1 MSIALQRSN
10 GDLIWFD
17 AILSYDRSYTSTVSK
32 HPIESGATVV
42 DNVTQENPRFS
53 VNGVIS
59 NADFNTTR
67 PIINSA
73 DAKAYGMSDRRIYNS
88 QPIPDG
94 SAPVIGKGASS
105 LLKYLP
111 SSVSQFT
118 GVQPP
123 SVEVPD
129 NQRPDWVFE
138 VEDILTQIERNH
150 ELITI
155 LDFDFNGNV
164 RRNIDDC
171 YVNNVTFN
179 ETPETG
185 DSFDVTMDI
194 EQVTF
199 VTLVETKLSGKTS
212 STVSKEA
219 ENKKNKGDVPST
231 ETAAADD
238 VKNAKE
244 EPAPLKVLTGYGD
257 TTTETR
263 FDPTSKT
270 KTVPTPTSTSSQDPF
285 GKGTQ

>member
-1 MSIALQRSN
+1 MSIALQRTN

-17 AILSYDRSYTSTVSK
+17 AILSYGRSFSSTVSK
-32 HPIESGATVV
+32 HPIESGASVV
-42 DNVTQENPRFS
+42 DNVTQDNPKFS
-53 VNGVIS
+53 LSGVIS

-73 DAKAYGMSDRRIYNS
+73 DASAYNMSDRRIYNS

-94 SAPVIGKGASS
+94 AAPIIGKGASS

-129 NQRPDWVFE
+129 SQRPDWVFE
-138 VEDILTQIERNH
+138 VEDVITSIERNH
-150 ELITI
+150 ELVTI
-155 LDFDFNGNV
+155 LDFDNKGNV
-164 RRNIDDC
+164 RRNINDC
-171 YVNNVTFN
+171 YLTNVSFN

-185 DSFDVTMDI
+185 DSFDVSLDI

-199 VTLVETKLSGKTS
+199 VTLVETTLSGKTS
-212 STVSKEA
+212 SAVSKET
-219 ENKKNKGDVPST
+219 EDKKNKGDVPTT
-231 ETAAADD
+231 EQVGDND

-244 EPAPLKVLTGYGD
+244 EPAPLKVLLGYGD
-257 TTTETR
+257 DATEKQ
-263 FDPTSKT
+263 FDTSKT
-270 KTVPTPTSTSSQDPF
+270 TTNQPSTTSTSQNPY
-285 GKGTQ
+285 GKDQL